1 MNLTIKNANMTF
13 TIQLSIESSYHMKYH
28 IFPRVESYFLF
39 FLFLICL
46 FGEFVLHLNIMLYSL
61 FFNEKILS

>member
-1 MNLTIKNANMTF
+1 MNLTIRKASMTF

-28 IFPRVESYFLF
+28 IFPRVVSYFLF
-39 FLFLICL
+39 FLFFICF